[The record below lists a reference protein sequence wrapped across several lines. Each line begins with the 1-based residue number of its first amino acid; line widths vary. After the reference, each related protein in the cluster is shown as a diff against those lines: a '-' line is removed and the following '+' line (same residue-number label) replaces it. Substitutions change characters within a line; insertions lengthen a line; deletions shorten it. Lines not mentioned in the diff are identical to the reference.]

1 MGKMES
7 YYIGAESVPDGDI
20 GSTNDTAIPILAE
33 STSPKPSE
41 GNELQTVA
49 KTSQAG
55 EQKSENIPASQNAA
69 AKSPIE
75 AKSENPSE
83 QAVKPKDAE
92 AAAQSAVGDTAAQV
106 KSAAEIADREMT
118 KQAFRTEKLYQGKYE
133 LAKTLSNGMIMF
145 EDNTVPERF
154 SDAKIDY
161 LKSTDDVNREIQEI
175 RKQGDV
181 LKQQYGDFHGK
192 AYMAGMLSK
201 VAGGV
206 GTVVDGYE
214 LGRRANVAYESG
226 KDSDWDAVTGQIAK
240 MATNMIGGTLAVGGG
255 VRLVGALAAG
265 FLPTTGVVILSV
277 VAGGVITYLIG
288 KAADYIESEISK
300 GQNPF
305 SFYNDPSKGE
315 TEVAFVGDID
325 FSKYGD
331 DTSMTSEGITLIGNQ
346 KFGNL
351 EIKSKSLNII
361 GEVHTEGKLIVDSEK
376 VEMTDLKALTQPV
389 QTQREHTPEENLEA
403 QNDVEVQQRE
413 GADDDAQTS
422 DNVLPSVNEI
432 MVQQSELNVPIQQE
446 GDNTD
451 KSGEIE
457 DLQSDYSV
465 MMEKQELL
473 SDIPSVSLI

>member
-1 MGKMES
+1 
-7 YYIGAESVPDGDI
+7 
-20 GSTNDTAIPILAE
+20 
-33 STSPKPSE
+33 
-41 GNELQTVA
+41 
-49 KTSQAG
+49 
-55 EQKSENIPASQNAA
+55 
-69 AKSPIE
+69 
-75 AKSENPSE
+75 
-83 QAVKPKDAE
+83 
-92 AAAQSAVGDTAAQV
+92 
-106 KSAAEIADREMT
+106 
-118 KQAFRTEKLYQGKYE
+118 
-133 LAKTLSNGMIMF
+133 
-145 EDNTVPERF
+145 
-154 SDAKIDY
+154 
-161 LKSTDDVNREIQEI
+161 
-175 RKQGDV
+175 
-181 LKQQYGDFHGK
+181 
-192 AYMAGMLSK
+192 
-201 VAGGV
+201 
-206 GTVVDGYE
+206 
-214 LGRRANVAYESG
+214 
-226 KDSDWDAVTGQIAK
+226 

-265 FLPTTGVVILSV
+265 FLPTTGLVILSV
-277 VAGGVITYLIG
+277 VAGGIITYLIG

-305 SFYNDPSKGE
+305 SFYNGPSKGE

-451 KSGEIE
+451 KSEEIE